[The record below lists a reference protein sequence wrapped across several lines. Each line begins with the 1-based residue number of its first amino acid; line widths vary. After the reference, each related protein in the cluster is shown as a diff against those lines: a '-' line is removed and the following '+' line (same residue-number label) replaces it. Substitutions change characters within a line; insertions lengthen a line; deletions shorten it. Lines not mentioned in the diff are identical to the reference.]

1 MAVGLA
7 FAPYA
12 LPLFK
17 RCVKLI
23 QSSILGF
30 TCHAHDPSTEPPER
44 EFLVCSLDMISAL
57 LDVLKE
63 HFSTLLQQ
71 SNLIALL
78 KELCTNFSGEENIDF
93 AQSYFAVIGDIA
105 RHCGH
110 ELIPIFPVVIPCL
123 LQGCNE
129 SRFVEMCNNAIWA
142 FGEVLLFLSPER
154 PYSDFPQ
161 SVQPFIPTYLNAA
174 LQLLHV
180 QDDTETEELFETAG
194 VAIGRAA
201 FVCPQQMV
209 STLDS
214 VIGRFLVSLLHLAN
228 GPEKEQS
235 LHGLCLV
242 LFLKPDIVRH
252 DFVRFCTVI
261 GTWQGDNSKLVSML
275 GNLLKQFRASL
286 GEDQWM
292 EYMKDIEEM
301 NYRPDDND
309 TEKFI
314 HQRLDFY
321 FSHG

>member
-1 MAVGLA
+1 
-7 FAPYA
+7 
-12 LPLFK
+12 
-17 RCVKLI
+17 
-23 QSSILGF
+23 
-30 TCHAHDPSTEPPER
+30 
-44 EFLVCSLDMISAL
+44 MISAV

-63 HFSTLLQQ
+63 HFGPLIQQ

-78 KELCTNFSGEENIDF
+78 NELCTNFGGEENIDF

-110 ELIPIFPVVIPCL
+110 ELIPIFPVVIPSL
-123 LQGCNE
+123 MQGCIE
-129 SRFVEMCNNAIWA
+129 SRFVEMCNNALWA

-161 SVQPFIPTYLNAA
+161 SIQPFMLTYLNSA

-180 QDDTETEELFETAG
+180 QDDPDTEELFETAG
-194 VAIGRAA
+194 VAVGRAA
-201 FVCPQQMV
+201 FVSPQQMV
-209 STLDS
+209 ATLDS
-214 VIGRFLVSLLHLAN
+214 VIGRFLASLLHLAN

-252 DFVRFCTVI
+252 DFVRFCSVI
-261 GTWQGDNSKLVSML
+261 GTWQGDNQKLISML

-286 GEDQWM
+286 GEEQWM
-292 EYMKDIEEM
+292 EYMKDLDEI
-301 NYRPDDND
+301 NYRPDEPDS
-309 TEKFI
+309 EKVI
-314 HQRLDFY
+314 HHRLEFY